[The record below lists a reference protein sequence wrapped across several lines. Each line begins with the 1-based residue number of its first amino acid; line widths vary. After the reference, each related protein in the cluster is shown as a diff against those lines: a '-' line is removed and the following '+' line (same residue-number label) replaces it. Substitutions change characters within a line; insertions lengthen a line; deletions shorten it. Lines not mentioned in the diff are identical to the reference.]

1 MFVSTQVTLG
11 VLDLVTSCSIAAEQL
26 LAFLTV
32 VNSLG
37 NGFLSKNS
45 IGKIWKQYCE
55 LL

>member
-32 VNSLG
+32 VNSLS
-37 NGFLSKNS
+37 NGF
-45 IGKIWKQYCE
+45 
-55 LL
+55 